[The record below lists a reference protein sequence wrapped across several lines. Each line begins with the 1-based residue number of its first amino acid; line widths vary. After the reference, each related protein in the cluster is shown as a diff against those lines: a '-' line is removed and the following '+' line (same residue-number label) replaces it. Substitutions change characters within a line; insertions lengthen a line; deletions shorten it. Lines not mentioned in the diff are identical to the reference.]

1 MTPWI
6 LITLSFSDSFG
17 AMLPFRHEVGYE
29 SQEQCEAAKK
39 SAVTV
44 PGPIGKVTV
53 VVVCAPRPERAPR

>member
-29 SQEQCEAAKK
+29 TQEQCEASKK
-39 SAVTV
+39 SALTVTA
-44 PGPIGKVTV
+44 PSGKVTV
-53 VVVCAPRPERAPR
+53 VVVCAPRPEKK